1 MTSWSVFRRLSFFL
15 LLGLIVGCGS
25 KDIPPGELVS
35 GTVTIKGKAPG
46 TYATL
51 EFVSASDPSKK
62 GGGSVDPTGKFNGQ
76 APEGRVKVA
85 IKVGMGPTKGASG
98 PQFPKGGPPPGQGN
112 PYGPGAPG
120 GPPTP
125 GAPGPD
131 GGKMTGPPKMAGA
144 VEIPANAQDP
154 QKSGVEI
161 DVPKGGA
168 KELTIDF
175 K

>member
-1 MTSWSVFRRLSFFL
+1 MIAWPYSRHGLGLL
-15 LLGLIVGCGS
+15 LLGIMVGCGT
-25 KDIPPGELVS
+25 KEVPVGEPVS
-35 GTVTIKGKAPG
+35 GTLTIKGKAPG
-46 TYATL
+46 TFATL

-62 GGGSVDPTGKFNGQ
+62 GGGSVDPTGKFSGQ
-76 APEGRVKVA
+76 APEGRVKVG
-85 IKVGMGPTKGASG
+85 IKVGMGPTKGPTG
-98 PQFPKGGPPPGQGN
+98 PQFPKGGGPPGQGN

-120 GPPTP
+120 GPTP

-131 GGKMTGPPKMAGA
+131 GGKMSGPPKMVGA
-144 VEIPANAQDP
+144 VEIPTNAQDP

-168 KELTIDF
+168 KDLTLDF